1 MVLLQLVNLILLRE
15 KLKLNQ
21 VKIQYE
27 FNANKKQIANENS
40 NIFEKCS
47 DIMIM
52 EDNKNE
58 INNDLMILF
67 ANIQE
72 SLSEMGLSI
81 FSYCKMMENKQNV
94 EIDKL
99 KSANIISK
107 LPLFQKMLTKTES
120 KLIIY
125 LNTRT

>member
-47 DIMIM
+47 DIMMM